1 MFIKCN
7 GDNGIVWINTDYV
20 KQIEEVKNSEDRI
33 CGYNLYCI
41 DNYIFFSN
49 QLNVIGK
56 FLRNQ

>member
-7 GDNGIVWINTDYV
+7 SDNGIVWINTDHV
-20 KQIEEVKNSEDRI
+20 KQIEEVKNDEGKI

-49 QLNVIGK
+49 QLSVIGK